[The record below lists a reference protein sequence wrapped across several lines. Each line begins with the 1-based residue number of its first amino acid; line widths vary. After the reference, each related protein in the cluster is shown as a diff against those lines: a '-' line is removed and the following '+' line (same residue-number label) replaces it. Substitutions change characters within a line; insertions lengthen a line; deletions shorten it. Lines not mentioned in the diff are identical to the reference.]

1 MENQEKKVGF
11 FKRKELY
18 IGGII
23 GIAIGV
29 GIFFLLS
36 CLGIIGFGNKTIVSL
51 KSGKIDQKDLYN
63 QMKKYYQV
71 NYVLEQ
77 VDKIILDK
85 MYTLNDD
92 QKKEL
97 EEEVANNIMMYN
109 MYYGITEEEF
119 YERSGFTSKEDYM
132 DYLSLDYKKELY
144 YVDYLKE
151 NDADKKV
158 EEYYNQND
166 IFGEISTNHIL
177 VEVTD
182 EDSKEL
188 ALKEAQEIIEK
199 LNNGTSF
206 EKIAEE
212 YEDVIFEEEIDFDYS
227 SANDLVK
234 EYVDAAIKLEPGN
247 YTQEPVLTQFG
258 YHIIYCVNKGDKPTL
273 EYVKDI
279 IQQKLGLTMDNALN
293 ELREKNKVEF
303 KDETYKKQY
312 DEYLKELKSSSN

>member
-1 MENQEKKVGF
+1 MENQEKEVGF
-11 FKRKELY
+11 FKKKELY

-29 GIFFLLS
+29 GLFFLLIF
-36 CLGIIGFGNKTIVSL
+36 LGVGFGNKTIVGF
-51 KSGKIDQKDLYN
+51 KDGKIDQKDLYN
-63 QMKKYYQV
+63 EMKKYYQV
-71 NYVLEQ
+71 NYVLEL
-77 VDKIILDK
+77 VDRKILDEK
-85 MYTLNDD
+85 YTLNDD

-97 EEEVANNIMMYN
+97 KEEVENNLLMYN
-109 MYYGITEEEF
+109 MYYGVTEEEF

-144 YVDYLKE
+144 YEDYLKE
-151 NDADKKV
+151 KNADKKI

-182 EDSKEL
+182 ESSKET

-206 EKIAEE
+206 EKIANQ
-212 YEDVIFEEEIDFDYS
+212 YEDVIFEEGIDFDYS
-227 SANDLVK
+227 DADNLVK
-234 EYVDAAIKLEPGN
+234 EYVDAAIKLEPGK

-258 YHIIYCVNKGDKPTL
+258 YHIIYCVSKEDKPTL
-273 EYVKDI
+273 EYVKDV
-279 IQQKLGLTMDNALN
+279 IQQKLGLTLDNALV
-293 ELREKNKVEF
+293 ELRENNKVEF
-303 KDETYKKQY
+303 KDEEYKKQY
-312 DEYLKELKSSSN
+312 DEYLKELNSLSN